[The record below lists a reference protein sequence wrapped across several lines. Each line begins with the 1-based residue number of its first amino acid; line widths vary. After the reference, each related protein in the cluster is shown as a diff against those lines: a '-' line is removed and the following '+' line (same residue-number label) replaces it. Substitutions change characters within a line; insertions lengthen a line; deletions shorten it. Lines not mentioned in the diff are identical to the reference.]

1 MATRKPGGGSDN
13 EHYLTLLD
21 DLIIREYG
29 GLLDFENTN
38 VRLGDF
44 PKMIELRHKLTPPGS
59 DQGEFWA
66 AMNKIRKDVLAGD
79 EPVARKRPKPARSR
93 RGKGA

>member
-29 GLLDFENTN
+29 GLLDSENTN

-44 PKMIELRHKLTPPGS
+44 LKMIELRHKLTPPGS
-59 DQGEFWA
+59 DQREFWA

-93 RGKGA
+93 CGKGA